1 MTDPIDRPYLETVDP
16 NAAQEGV
23 DSPGPQ
29 AGWTDLINFGVYNG
43 NFRLGPPQSASNI
56 DVASSV
62 IGSNF
67 VPGWRFVQASN
78 ATITAQVVRN
88 AATPS
93 GSNFRFV
100 FTNAAVNDEAFI
112 EQIVDVGGS
121 QPGIMSNIVR
131 TAHDQ
136 DLTSETARV
145 LSLQYLTADGT
156 IVGMPPEVTVVTVS
170 ARILASAEEDSSGY
184 YTPPGAR
191 YLRIRAGAKVL
202 AGPTTRNVNLYEVR
216 RERGG
221 GTARLIDVDTSSS
234 ATAVTLMN
242 KGNETIARINTNG
255 DILGIGAGGSVR
267 LLSRQLIA
275 IPFVLL
281 NVPTNATTE
290 MQIADNALGLGTP
303 RIQMG
308 WGGDIVGLHYRMST
322 DITAGGASALRIQ
335 ATVAGSSVWTAHTLT
350 TSSAQFDTA
359 TQDLGTD
366 TFTASQN
373 LGVQVVTSGTFAP
386 TSLDLVC
393 LLFVAL
399 KYDGGIT

>member
-16 NAAQEGV
+16 NAAQQGV

-43 NFRLGPPQSASNI
+43 NFRLGPPQAASNI

-62 IGSNF
+62 SGSNF
-67 VPGWRFVQASN
+67 VPGWRFVQSSN

-88 AATPS
+88 TSTPS

-100 FTNAAVNDEAFI
+100 LTNAASGDEAFI
-112 EQIVDVGGS
+112 EQVIDVGGS

-131 TAHDQ
+131 TAHDE
-136 DLTSETARV
+136 DLTSQTART
-145 LSLQYLTADGT
+145 LRLQYLTADGT
-156 IVGMPPEVTVVTVS
+156 ITGMPPEVTVTTALS
-170 ARILASAEEDSSGY
+170 RILASAEEDTSGY
-184 YTPPGAR
+184 YTPPAAR
-191 YLRIRAGAKVL
+191 YLRVRVSASAL
-202 AGPTTRNVNLYEVR
+202 LGPVTKNVNLYEVR

-221 GTARLIDVDTSSS
+221 GTSRLIDVDTSSS

-281 NVPTNATTE
+281 NVPANATTE

-350 TSSAQFDTA
+350 TTSAQFDSG
-359 TQDLGTD
+359 TQALGTD
-366 TFTASQN
+366 TFSATQN
-373 LGVQVVTSGTFAP
+373 VGVQVVTSATFAP
-386 TSLDLVC
+386 TTLDLAC

-399 KYDGGIT
+399 KYDGGL